1 MGTRSHPRALPLPP
15 PLNPCRGVPFLANS
29 PFHLSA
35 PLDGAAAPRSL
46 PRLILFP
53 PPSAPD
59 TLCNELD
66 QERKARY
73 AIQQKLKGTEAGGGA
88 QPSNAGSESRPP
100 PPPSVG
106 SGLTAV
112 SLCRGP
118 RRAAPL
124 LLQDADPAALHG
136 ELLLQTAAA
145 APVTPPGP
153 SPFPPRSHAPRGA
166 PQPRAEPTQSHF
178 HEEPRVHK
186 GTRSSALSD
195 WQ

>member
-1 MGTRSHPRALPLPP
+1 MFFFFYSRSFYSVVLFYSLIFIIAFYYFLALFHCTFTPHSVSPPMGTRSHPRALPLPP

-100 PPPSVG
+100 PSPVG
-106 SGLTAV
+106 GVGADGGV
-112 SLCRGP
+112 
-118 RRAAPL
+118 A
-124 LLQDADPAALHG
+124 LQRPTTRCTTSPA
-136 ELLLQTAAA
+136 
-145 APVTPPGP
+145 
-153 SPFPPRSHAPRGA
+153 RC
-166 PQPRAEPTQSHF
+166 
-178 HEEPRVHK
+178 
-186 GTRSSALSD
+186 
-195 WQ
+195 